1 MRFTSNSRILCKLK
15 RLFGQVNESLTA
27 LKLGRISMPN
37 YLINVFHMLQE
48 RRKDYDLENLSVYFQ
63 IYPQAVLDRPAQQ
76 LCIFCLL
83 KPRDSA
89 STSEK
94 VSSNSPSI
102 EYCST
107 IREGLGFLFLY
118 RSVYIG
124 L

>member
-1 MRFTSNSRILCKLK
+1 MKRI
-15 RLFGQVNESLTA
+15 SLTRDPQMVGLSIRHETRSVKDIIKDF
-27 LKLGRISMPN
+27 LK
-37 YLINVFHMLQE
+37 LQE
-48 RRKDYDLENLSVYFQ
+48 RRGNYDLEKLSVYFQ
-63 IYPQAVLDRPAQQ
+63 IYPQAVLARPAQQ
-76 LCIFCLL
+76 LCIFRLL

-94 VSSNSPSI
+94 VSSNSPLR

>member
-1 MRFTSNSRILCKLK
+1 M
-15 RLFGQVNESLTA
+15 
-27 LKLGRISMPN
+27 ISGEN
-37 YLINVFHMLQE
+37 QSERYINKDFLMLQE
-48 RRKDYDLENLSVYFQ
+48 GRENYDLENLSVYFQ

-83 KPRDSA
+83 KPRDST
-89 STSEK
+89 STSDK
-94 VSSNSPSI
+94 VSSNSPLI

-107 IREGLGFLFLY
+107 IREDLGFLFLY